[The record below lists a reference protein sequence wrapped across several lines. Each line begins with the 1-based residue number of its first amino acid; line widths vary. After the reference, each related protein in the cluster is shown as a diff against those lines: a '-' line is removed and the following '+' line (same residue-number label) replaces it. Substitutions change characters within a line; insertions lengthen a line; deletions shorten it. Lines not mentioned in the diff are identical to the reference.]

1 MESRMIYCTSYCN
14 HGHVL
19 ETGKP
24 VEHECYV
31 LPPEALL
38 AEQQQDFERAA
49 MLISQAK
56 PLQIHRGLRGRALR
70 GIAPWVVK
78 AGEALRLRDT
88 PQVAPVPLAKVLHVE
103 GCVTELTG
111 SLQNQGASL
120 QDRDYYGTLH
130 TNLLALA
137 RELEKHFGFTRGSP

>member
-1 MESRMIYCTSYCN
+1 MNIFATTYCN
-14 HGHVL
+14 RGHVL

-24 VEHECYV
+24 VEHQCYV

-49 MLISQAK
+49 MLIAAAK
-56 PLQIHRGLRGRALR
+56 PLQHHAGLRARSSLAAALVRESEDRR
-70 GIAPWVVK
+70 GWI
-78 AGEALRLRDT
+78 
-88 PQVAPVPLAKVLHVE
+88 PLAKVLHVE
-103 GCVTELTG
+103 ECVTELTT
-111 SLQNQGASL
+111 SLKTQGASL

-137 RELEKHFGFTRGSP
+137 RELEKRFDFVRGSR

>member
-1 MESRMIYCTSYCN
+1 MNIYHTSYCN

-38 AEQQQDFERAA
+38 AEQQQDFERSE
-49 MLISQAK
+49 MLISAAK

-70 GIAPWVVK
+70 GTTI
-78 AGEALRLRDT
+78 
-88 PQVAPVPLAKVLHVE
+88 PLPKVLHVE
-103 GCVTELTG
+103 ECVTELTT
-111 SLQNQGASL
+111 SLKTQGASL

-137 RELEKHFGFTRGSP
+137 RELEKRFGFVRSSR